1 MARINWEDSIY
12 KHPMYPKLLL
22 KVGCEY
28 KTKGLLLSA
37 FELAQVYWLKHKA
50 VPSNKWPEDMNILI
64 EFTFAEVQKRDDGV
78 YLYVSGSKEHCGFL
92 DSKSENG
99 KKGGAKG
106 GRSKS
111 PKKLQNLKQNR
122 KRTESEPKAPESEP
136 KDSYSYSI
144 SISNSSSSTDSDS
157 STDSVN
163 TPLGQKTKS
172 FIAGYCE
179 RFEFKYGS
187 RPHIQGKDAGIAK
200 RVAKDLSKEKLLF
213 YLDAYFAMPD
223 AGVVKAKHPLNL
235 FELKMNEIV
244 VFANTGNFTTQRQ
257 AHQADDMASNQLL
270 LEKIR
275 RNAV

>member
-37 FELAQVYWLKHKA
+37 FELAQVNWLKHKG
-50 VPSNKWPEDMNILI
+50 VPSDKWPEDMNLLI
-64 EFTFAEVQKRDDGV
+64 EFKFAETEMRDDGV
-78 YLYVSGSKEHCGFL
+78 YVYVSGSKEHCGFL

-99 KKGGAKG
+99 KKGGAIG

-122 KRTESEPKAPESEP
+122 KRIESESKAPESEP
-136 KDSYSYSI
+136 KI
-144 SISNSSSSTDSDS
+144 SISNSYSISSSSSFSNSSSDSDL
-157 STDSVN
+157 

-200 RVAKDLSKEKLLF
+200 RVVKDLSQERFLF

-223 AGVVKAKHPLNL
+223 AWIVKAKHPLNL
-235 FELKMNEIV
+235 FESKMNEIL

-257 AHQADDMASNQLL
+257 VQQADDMASNHLL

-275 RNAV
+275 KGAV